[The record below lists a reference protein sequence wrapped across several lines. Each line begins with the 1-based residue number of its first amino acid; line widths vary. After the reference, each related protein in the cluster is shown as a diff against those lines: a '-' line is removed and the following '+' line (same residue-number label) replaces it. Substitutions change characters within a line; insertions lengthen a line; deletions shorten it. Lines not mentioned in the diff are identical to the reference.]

1 MNERFVYVSSVGSVL
16 FMAWVIG
23 RYLPQ
28 KFGKTGKLIGVAL
41 FALFTIGYTAKTI
54 WRTPAWKNAY
64 NLNAYAIKVSKNSA
78 RANALMAT
86 AIYEQQYLK
95 LKTSEMEAREALINQ
110 AGVYVDRALEI
121 HPLYSSALNLKAGVL
136 AEQYRFNRDH
146 KKLLD
151 GFSTLL
157 KVKSNFSYIDEY
169 LQFLNN
175 KNDSDINFAL
185 TNFYYEM
192 GSYFRIREN
201 TRSLSNKFFRM
212 GLEINPNNPQ
222 LKEGFNAT
230 R

>member
-1 MNERFVYVSSVGSVL
+1 
-16 FMAWVIG
+16 
-23 RYLPQ
+23 
-28 KFGKTGKLIGVAL
+28 
-41 FALFTIGYTAKTI
+41 
-54 WRTPAWKNAY
+54 
-64 NLNAYAIKVSKNSA
+64 
-78 RANALMAT
+78 MAT

-95 LKTSEMEAREALINQ
+95 LDASEREKRETLINQ

-151 GFSTLL
+151 GFFSLL

-169 LQFLNN
+169 LQYLNN

-185 TNFYYEM
+185 TGFYYET
-192 GSYFRIREN
+192 GSYFRN
-201 TRSLSNKFFRM
+201 VQNGKSLANKFFRM
-212 GLEINPNNPQ
+212 GLEINPNSPQ
-222 LKEGFNAT
+222 LSEGFNAT